1 MSSGMKA
8 PTGKPTSIDGAVI
21 QSDGDAGL
29 LLGKD
34 GGASQSDIAN
44 PGHCSAAWR
53 HGTRALMF
61 LLLGCAMFALL
72 LVGAQLTY
80 RASLPHS
87 ASLDAVVEEV
97 APMKESPKQ
106 EVAPMRK
113 DPKLW
118 PSLFCF
124 ALMQP
129 EGPEVALMKSHYDK
143 RAGVFACNDQA
154 VFCHGGNTTIV
165 AVDGGMFKTKFISK
179 VAMKKG
185 NVAIPGQM
193 TNSWLNVELFKK
205 VFDAMLEDGR
215 FWMYDW
221 VVKVDPDA
229 VFFPDRLRKHVEPWT
244 PHTGP
249 GSVYVRNCGSN
260 PWISLMGAIEVFS
273 KKAMQKYFDEKWK
286 CESQLSWGGWGED
299 YYMEHCM
306 NLLGVDSVDDFK
318 LLGQAGCEFAPCTDS
333 WRVAFHPFKTPESW
347 WQCWDRSTG
356 KY

>member
-1 MSSGMKA
+1 MKA

-53 HGTRALMF
+53 YGTRAMLF
-61 LLLGCAMFALL
+61 LALACAPLALL
-72 LVGAQLTY
+72 VVGVQSTS
-80 RASLPHS
+80 RTSLPRS
-87 ASLDAVVEEV
+87 TSLDAVVEEV
-97 APMKESPKQ
+97 GPTMKKP
-106 EVAPMRK
+106 EVGEAVVATRK
-113 DPKLW
+113 NPDLW

-129 EGPEVALMKSHYDK
+129 VGPEVALMKSQFDK
-143 RAGVFACNDQA
+143 RAGIFACNDQV
-154 VFCHGGNTTIV
+154 VFCHGGNLTL
-165 AVDGGMFKTKFISK
+165 AALDGGLFKTQPIPK
-179 VAMKKG
+179 VPMKKG
-185 NVAIPGQM
+185 NVAIAGQM
-193 TNSWLNVELFKK
+193 TNSWLNVKLFMK
-205 VFDAMLEDGR
+205 VFDAMIHDGR

-229 VFFPDRLRKHVEPWT
+229 VFFPDRLRKHVQPLTSHE
-244 PHTGP
+244 GP
-249 GSVYVRNCGSN
+249 GNYYIRNCGSN
-260 PWISLMGAIEVFS
+260 PWIHLMGAIEVFS
-273 KKAMQKYFDEKWK
+273 KPAMQKYFNEKWK
-286 CESQLSWGGWGED
+286 CESKLPWGGWGED

-306 NLLGVDSVDDFK
+306 DLLGIPYVNDFK
-318 LLGQAGCEFAPCTDS
+318 QLGQSGCEYAPCTDS